1 MKASVRRFEPE
12 KEIMKEKE
20 TGGYDLMAMATHGG
34 IFIGDSLFSD
44 VSESLKHK
52 LTIPLLLLRYEG

>member
-1 MKASVRRFEPE
+1 
-12 KEIMKEKE
+12 MKEKE
-20 TGGYDLMAMATHGG
+20 TDGYDLIAMATHGG

-44 VSESLKHK
+44 VSESLKHQ